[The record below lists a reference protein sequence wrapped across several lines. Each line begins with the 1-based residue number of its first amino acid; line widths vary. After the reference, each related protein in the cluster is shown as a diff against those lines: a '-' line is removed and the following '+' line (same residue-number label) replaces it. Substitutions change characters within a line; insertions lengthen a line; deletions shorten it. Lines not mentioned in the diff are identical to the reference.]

1 MSNDLQP
8 DNFSKETFADILKAS
23 YMPQSKAASYLA
35 EKYNYG
41 YDPLLSSMEQK
52 IFINKTTGKPIIAE
66 RGSVRLSDWLYED
79 PRLAT
84 YGGQFFDTRRVS
96 EAKNLSKQVAEK
108 YGVAPTIVGHSLGGY
123 LSEQAAKATPG
134 SQVYTYNKAAG
145 LPSIFSSTPSTQTD
159 YRTTYDLPSALS
171 VFQYGNRTTLPG
183 SYNPITSH
191 YLDYL
196 K

>member
-1 MSNDLQP
+1 MSELAP
-8 DNFSKETFADILKAS
+8 DNLSKSDFADILRAS
-23 YMPQSKAASYLA
+23 YLPQSKAASYLA
-35 EKYNYG
+35 DKYNY
-41 YDPLLSSMEQK
+41 DKDLSTIESK
-52 IFINKTTGKPIIAE
+52 VFINKETGAPLISS
-66 RGSVRLSDWLYED
+66 RGSTRVSDFLYED

-84 YGGQFFDTRRVS
+84 YGGQFFNTRRVNDIQ
-96 EAKNLSKQVAEK
+96 NLSKATQEK
-108 YGVAPTIVGHSLGGY
+108 YGVAPTLVGHSLGGY
-123 LSEQAAKATPG
+123 LAEKGAQATPG

-183 SYNPITSH
+183 SYNPIASH

>member
-1 MSNDLQP
+1 MDLQP
-8 DNFSKETFADILKAS
+8 ENLSKSDFADILKAS
-23 YMPQSKAASYLA
+23 YMPQSKAAAYMS
-35 EKYNYG
+35 ERGYG

-52 IFINKTTGKPIIAE
+52 VFVSPTGKPIIAE

-84 YGGQFFDTRRVS
+84 YGGSFFDTRRVS
-96 EAKNLSKQVAEK
+96 EAKNLSKAVQEK
-108 YGVAPTIVGHSLGGY
+108 YGMTPTITGHSLGGY

-145 LPSIFSSTPSTQTD
+145 FPSIFSSTPSTQTD

-183 SYNPITSH
+183 SYNPIASH